1 MQLVRFI
8 SETLNGHLPLKHNSD
23 RRQTWPKRV
32 SDDPRHFIF
41 RRSKNRNFANFSKFS
56 NGRLPPEDG
65 SVWPQTLG
73 KHVSDDPRHFI
84 FRRRALFSTQNFVG
98 S

>member
-41 RRSKNRNFANFSKFS
+41 EAENVKFLRTL
-56 NGRLPPEDG
+56 NGLLPPDDSSDRRETW
-65 SVWPQTLG
+65 S
-73 KHVSDDPRHFI
+73 KCVSDDPQHFI
-84 FRRRALFSTQNFVG
+84 FRP
-98 S
+98 